1 MGIYSKP
8 KPKAPIDS
16 PNWEQL
22 LQLLTGMQGKEVG
35 PIKELLENVEPSQND
50 NDTPDADDDETDLSA
65 VRVRRRPKPRPKPG
79 PNPGPKPV
87 AKPRS
92 LPGFYDYY

>member
-1 MGIYSKP
+1 MYIF
-8 KPKAPIDS
+8 
-16 PNWEQL
+16 Q
-22 LQLLTGMQGKEVG
+22 QEVG

-50 NDTPDADDDETDLSA
+50 NDTPEADDDETDLSA
-65 VRVRRRPKPRPKPG
+65 VRVRRRGPRPKPRPKPG
-79 PNPGPKPV
+79 PKPGPKPV

>member
-1 MGIYSKP
+1 M
-8 KPKAPIDS
+8 
-16 PNWEQL
+16 
-22 LQLLTGMQGKEVG
+22 
-35 PIKELLENVEPSQND
+35 EPSQND
-50 NDTPDADDDETDLSA
+50 NDAPDADDDETDLSA

-79 PNPGPKPV
+79 PKRGPKPGPKPV